1 MRDRYIISNRLNE
14 IGNIAHA
21 FTTRFCGDIE
31 DILENLTPPIPP
43 LAKGAGHP
51 SSGWVGGFG
60 KVFTVK
66 QVHGD
71 SICVIDSPLTTH
83 HSSLQIEAD
92 AIITNMKSLPI
103 GVFTADCLPVI
114 LADVKGRAVGIV
126 HAGRVG
132 ISLEISKKTVN
143 KMKDLFDIKSQDIIA
158 AIGPGISECCYEV
171 DDSCINP
178 FKEKFSYWKDI
189 AIKKDD
195 EKWMLDIKKAN
206 RMQLIEAGLKQE
218 TIFTTEFCTSC
229 HNDRF
234 FSYRREGKNAGR
246 MLTFVAIKE

>member
-21 FTTRFCGDIE
+21 FTTRACGDIE
-31 DILENLTPPIPP
+31 DILKNLIPLSPP
-43 LAKGAGHP
+43 LTKGAGHP

-60 KVFTVK
+60 EVFTVK

-71 SICVIDSPLTTH
+71 KICVINSELRTPNSEL
-83 HSSLQIEAD
+83 IKAD
-92 AIITNMKSLPI
+92 AIITNVKSLPI
-103 GVFTADCLPVI
+103 GILTADCLPVI
-114 LADVKGRAVGIV
+114 LADVKGKAVGIV

-132 ISLEISKKTVN
+132 TSLEISKKTAAGI
-143 KMKDLFDIKSQDIIA
+143 MEEFDIPSRDIIA
-158 AIGPGISECCYEV
+158 VIGPGIGECCYEV
-171 DDSCINP
+171 GDNCINP
-178 FKEKFSYWKDI
+178 FKEKFSYWRDI
-189 AIKKDD
+189 AVKKDD

-218 TIFTTEFCTSC
+218 NILTTKFCTSC

-234 FSYRREGKNAGR
+234 FSYRREGKKAGR
-246 MLTFVAIKE
+246 MLSFVAIKE